1 MKTSSTP
8 ILLLLVFLLGF
19 LSTNCKKDNPTPPV
33 VKNADEINKFIWSG
47 MRDYYLWVDNVPNLT
62 NIQFNDSNSLNT
74 FLNLYSDHEKLFH
87 DLRYLPDSIDK
98 WSWIVDDYTALE
110 NQFQGITKSPGY
122 DFRLGEFSGTTTLFG
137 FVRYVIK
144 GSPADLAGI
153 KRGDFFLK
161 VNDQEITE
169 ANYQNL
175 LFNKDS
181 YKLSLAT
188 LLNNNITLNG
198 LTVTVTPAEVHENP
212 IYLDTVYTVNNFK
225 IGYLV
230 YNGFMSDYDIQLN
243 NVFGKF
249 KNAGVNKLILDLR
262 YNGGGSIQTAV
273 YLASMI
279 YGTSTAN
286 VFIKTQYNTAFQAA
300 LKGQFGD
307 IYFTES
313 FTATIAKTTTTAEAT
328 INTLGLTDL
337 YIITT
342 GNTASASEIVIN
354 GLKPY
359 ITVKTIGTNTVGKYV
374 GSMTIKDWDNK
385 GNVNPNHKWA
395 LQPITLKIANKDGVS
410 DYVKGFAPTVL
421 LKEDIAKFLPFGDTN
436 EPMLHTALNTVQ
448 GIANKQE
455 QLKSEG
461 IEFKT
466 IADSKD
472 FQPHSKEMYIE
483 PKIFNKIK

>member
-8 ILLLLVFLLGF
+8 IILLLVFLGF
-19 LSTNCKKDNPTPPV
+19 LSTNCKKDNPPV
-33 VKNADEINKFIWSG
+33 VKNVDEINKFIWSG

-110 NQFQGITKSPGY
+110 NQFKGITKSPGY
-122 DFRLGEFSGTTTLFG
+122 DFHLGEFSGTTTLFG

-181 YKLSLAT
+181 YKLSLANIT
-188 LLNNNITLNG
+188 NNSITLNG
-198 LTVTVTPAEVHENP
+198 KTITVTSAEVHENP
-212 IYLDTVYTVNNFK
+212 IYLDTVYTINNFK

-249 KNAGVNKLILDLR
+249 KNSGVNKLILDLR

-300 LKGQFGD
+300 LKVQFGD
-307 IYFTES
+307 SYFSES
-313 FTATIAKTTTTAEAT
+313 FTGTIAKTPTKAEAP

-374 GSMTIKDWDNK
+374 GSMTIKDWDNSGK
-385 GNVNPNHKWA
+385 VNPNHKWA

-436 EPMLHTALNTVQ
+436 EQMLQTALNTVQ

-455 QLKSEG
+455 LLKSTG
-461 IEFKT
+461 VEFKT

-472 FQPHSKEMYIE
+472 FQPHSQEMYIE
-483 PKIFNKIK
+483 PKFHFKKK